1 MLHATWHKAM
11 QLYRLMRALA
21 ALCILVTTTSG
32 AASTYDSVYTD
43 IQEHRCKL
51 LSVQVEGANSV
62 QSCPGVG
69 GYRLLVVNSDSRMS
83 VTVIDPTGHKMPL
96 DFWTVVTKGFSSLG
110 PRAEW
115 RIARVGKSVVPVALI
130 VRVNVSGET
139 VTVTATSYLVVTKIS
154 GEQSCVVARI
164 PSAATSNADARK
176 AADAAAAMSCLT
188 QVE

>member
-1 MLHATWHKAM
+1 M
-11 QLYRLMRALA
+11 QTSKRPSRRRKFCSKLSRRRRLSIARRRFGFPY
-21 ALCILVTTTSG
+21 VRHSDR
-32 AASTYDSVYTD
+32 SY
-43 IQEHRCKL
+43 
-51 LSVQVEGANSV
+51 
-62 QSCPGVG
+62 
-69 GYRLLVVNSDSRMS
+69 GY
-83 VTVIDPTGHKMPL
+83 KMPL

-139 VTVTATSYLVVTKIS
+139 VTGTATSYLAVTKIS